1 MSTSKKSGYTS
12 QQVCNKLD
20 VCKKTLYN
28 WEKVGLIP
36 KIERDWRKWRIY
48 SERDLEQIKK
58 TINIKS
64 ENGDISPNKK
74 GG

>member
-1 MSTSKKSGYTS
+1 MCPSKKIGYTS
-12 QQVCNKLD
+12 QQICNKLD
-20 VCKKTLYN
+20 ISKKTLYN

-48 SERDLEQIKK
+48 SEKDLEQIKK

-74 GG
+74 RG